1 MAGRFL
7 GLFIVL
13 RGKKNKGPGAAPAEQ
28 PEEPEQIQT
37 LQDDAAVEHTQEQ
50 QSSRGRFHR
59 TLKMFRKF
67 LRVQR
72 RETGTSAA
80 EGPAEPDSGLT
91 EFQAEPDVSLD
102 SAEHSQD
109 SDTIMKEDIANGDKA
124 VTEDVAMTNANTGE
138 TEATAN
144 PDTTPTP
151 TLIEELVPEYFRDPC
166 FSSQEQLSRLGSGL
180 EASQD
185 FVPPQ
190 AVITGAPQPLRPAH
204 CGGKGSWGSCSLE
217 ERSKFP
223 PGVLQVPAIVR
234 NIHQRLLSHDTVD
247 ARLKI
252 DIVRLAEE
260 HPVDVVLTLLRCAPT
275 CDRAAAMMWR
285 AIASSRLTME
295 KVLPTLVRVM
305 EDWPLSKMCTSD
317 GDNQDVFALAAT
329 LVIWVI
335 VQVPLY
341 HETRIHSFYP
351 LFTALLFHVVIT
363 TQQMPPEE
371 VENFWRACQ
380 EENRLPCRPNRFAVQ
395 AMKALL
401 YRLQCDQEVM
411 DMERK
416 CGWDTLLTAHT
427 QHYAVGLLAREMRH
441 VLTSMCSH
449 VAYRLLLVLSCEK
462 PRWDLPFLA
471 FLVEVLECLDLSK
484 CAHTVLKIMSSCLHS
499 KCRERRRLALR
510 GLEVLSKDPLMARPI
525 RSVSR
530 RLLELLGDADGQVVS
545 MSLSLLKKMLQK
557 KHLMISSTSASKL
570 AEALLPL
577 FDRDNSHLQ
586 LLSISLFC
594 KVMELVVEE
603 GKKPLKRIVSQSLL
617 PLFLHCHEEN
627 QRVAEASMKTLY
639 CAAGFLEKRDL
650 QRVLKTEQPLK
661 IDECLLLEDRRQA
674 SERMQWALR
683 FLDSP
688 QESLREAAFRII
700 GVAARYLSRK
710 REELQFHSQAI
721 SVPRKDTSLS
731 H

>member
-1 MAGRFL
+1 
-7 GLFIVL
+7 
-13 RGKKNKGPGAAPAEQ
+13 
-28 PEEPEQIQT
+28 
-37 LQDDAAVEHTQEQ
+37 
-50 QSSRGRFHR
+50 
-59 TLKMFRKF
+59 
-67 LRVQR
+67 
-72 RETGTSAA
+72 
-80 EGPAEPDSGLT
+80 
-91 EFQAEPDVSLD
+91 
-102 SAEHSQD
+102 
-109 SDTIMKEDIANGDKA
+109 
-124 VTEDVAMTNANTGE
+124 
-138 TEATAN
+138 
-144 PDTTPTP
+144 
-151 TLIEELVPEYFRDPC
+151 
-166 FSSQEQLSRLGSGL
+166 
-180 EASQD
+180 
-185 FVPPQ
+185 
-190 AVITGAPQPLRPAH
+190 
-204 CGGKGSWGSCSLE
+204 
-217 ERSKFP
+217 
-223 PGVLQVPAIVR
+223 
-234 NIHQRLLSHDTVD
+234 
-247 ARLKI
+247 
-252 DIVRLAEE
+252 
-260 HPVDVVLTLLRCAPT
+260 
-275 CDRAAAMMWR
+275 MMWR

-510 GLEVLSKDPLMARPI
+510 GLVVLSKDPSMARPI

-557 KHLMISSTSASKL
+557 KHLMISSTSAPKL

-639 CAAGFLEKRDL
+639 CAAGFLEKTDL
-650 QRVLKTEQPLK
+650 QRVLKIEQPLK

-700 GVAARYLSRK
+700 GMAARYLSRK
-710 REELQFHSQAI
+710 REELQFHSQGE
-721 SVPRKDTSLS
+721 
-731 H
+731 